1 VGATKDL
8 NPQPFVPAIYTVAV
22 NRAFEI
28 SPVADSVEIPPRVRA
43 FAVTGMNT
51 FGSNRH
57 RPLGVPV
64 TLSAHRFTFLGNAR
78 NGSHEGAH
86 MQKIKLF
93 ANYSIP
99 VVWFVVGLVIGC
111 IAVYY
116 PLSTLW
122 EHIIVKPE
130 NVTPADGLTVI
141 ILSVVAGVFVGS
153 AALFGSAQRRW
164 TPRH

>member
-1 VGATKDL
+1 
-8 NPQPFVPAIYTVAV
+8 
-22 NRAFEI
+22 
-28 SPVADSVEIPPRVRA
+28 
-43 FAVTGMNT
+43 MNT
-51 FGSNRH
+51 FGGNRH
-57 RPLGVPV
+57 RPWPALV
-64 TLSAHRFTFLGNAR
+64 TLFAHRFTFLGNAR

-86 MQKIKLF
+86 MQKVKLF

-99 VVWFVVGLVIGC
+99 VVWFVIGLVIGC

-130 NVTPADGLTVI
+130 NVTPTDGLTVI
-141 ILSVVAGVFVGS
+141 ILSVLAGVFVGS